1 MNEFFD
7 LPLGFVYIQIGI
19 AGVVL
24 TLIGCIVSLILWL
37 SRGAILNALPS
48 AYVVLAMPLMLLGI
62 IPGAEFIA
70 VPLAFLAALIACF
83 LHFFKRSEAG
93 TKKDSI
99 VAIILLVGLL
109 GIVIAFAL
117 GSLSGGGE

>member
-24 TLIGCIVSLILWL
+24 
-37 SRGAILNALPS
+37 
-48 AYVVLAMPLMLLGI
+48 
-62 IPGAEFIA
+62 
-70 VPLAFLAALIACF
+70 
-83 LHFFKRSEAG
+83 
-93 TKKDSI
+93 KDSI